1 MLVIKGVGGG
11 SERASAGKPFESLS
25 AEIGASL
32 PNGTPPGTG
41 NMLEQTEPATG
52 EESRPDRTGDR
63 AGNGTSLDPTLK
75 AILDE
80 CPHLS
85 LVSTPASSAFW
96 DQVLG
101 ACEPYPTADGAWL
114 GAKLRQWNQWF
125 ASHKSRRSRTREYLE
140 TRLMTWLTKDLEELA
155 RRPWA

>member
-1 MLVIKGVGGG
+1 
-11 SERASAGKPFESLS
+11 
-25 AEIGASL
+25 
-32 PNGTPPGTG
+32 
-41 NMLEQTEPATG
+41 MLESEKGEECSDHTAAAGDRLPPPATG

-63 AGNGTSLDPTLK
+63 AGNGKSLDPTLK

-85 LVSTPASSAFW
+85 LVKTPASSEFW

-114 GAKLRQWNQWF
+114 GAKLRQWNQYF
-125 ASHKSRRSRTREYLE
+125 AARPHKRSRERKYLE
-140 TRLMTWLTKDLEELA
+140 SRLMGWLTKDLEELA
-155 RRPWA
+155 RRPW